1 MLAGDLAFAER
12 FGAVKNP
19 MVILGNAA
27 TARSDGLAV
36 LDLAHRLAEKF
47 NIVRDDWN
55 GFNVLHT
62 AASRVAG
69 LDLGLVPG
77 KGGKDAA
84 AMLAGGVDVLFLVGA
99 DEMDL
104 STLRD
109 TFVIY
114 QGHHGDRSAPLVDV
128 ILPGAA
134 YSEKHGTYVNTEG
147 RPQRAKLAVMPLGE
161 AREDWKILRALS
173 DVLGLNVPLIYSQR

>member
-1 MLAGDLAFAER
+1 MAPPFDLTYPVQDLGAGAQTLADMLAGNLAFAER
-12 FGAVKNP
+12 FGAVKDP

-36 LDLAHRLAEKF
+36 LDLVHRLAEKF

-114 QGHHGDRSAPLVDV
+114 QGHHGDRSAPLADV
-128 ILPGAA
+128 ILP
-134 YSEKHGTYVNTEG
+134 
-147 RPQRAKLAVMPLGE
+147 
-161 AREDWKILRALS
+161 
-173 DVLGLNVPLIYSQR
+173 VPPIPRSTAPT